1 MKMGVAG
8 ERFSWR
14 GLRIPGWRRRAGER
28 DHGVGGRVIPITKLK
43 RLIDEIMGMKQEVG
57 MVTFPQAVSQAM
69 KFVEARQSELWLG
82 RLDVALERRGIDSVR
97 RERWMAALKPFLARH
112 ALRPEL
118 LRPGQVQEYIEE
130 QADSG
135 RYAARALIDLIQALS
150 FFYDSVV
157 EQRELAGEAGH
168 PFDLP
173 AEDWAVAKVAETV
186 GVWRSKTVTVGL
198 DWTTGRFY

>member
-1 MKMGVAG
+1 M
-8 ERFSWR
+8 E
-14 GLRIPGWRRRAGER
+14 IP
-28 DHGVGGRVIPITKLK
+28 VIPITKLK
-43 RLIDEIMGMKQEVG
+43 RLIDEFMGMKQEVG

-97 RERWMAALKPFLARH
+97 RERWMSALKPFLARH

-118 LRPGQVQEYIEE
+118 LRPGQVQDYIEE

-173 AEDWAVAKVAETV
+173 AEDWAVATVAETV
-186 GVWRSKTVTVGL
+186 GVWRSQTVTAGL